1 MLKPFKSRI
10 LKWRDCCKVWPD
22 FGKKQQ
28 PPPPS
33 AMSSLKAGSTYQKL
47 LIRLTYALTATT
59 VLITVLMLFA
69 LDNTPQDIVYQG
81 LNRDDIERAKQLL
94 HVAPEDLD
102 KIKTVSLNQKDLNIA
117 VSYVLDHFVENTS
130 MVAILNDRILFQI
143 ALFAPANP
151 WGRYLDLHF
160 VLRQNP
166 DGISIKSLKIGEI
179 SIPDSAANRLIPFI
193 VRHTVLNDYWLAAN
207 QYIKDIHITPQ
218 TLEVSY
224 LGSIVD
230 SAKQLMINKNRDY
243 PNLYLY
249 QQQINDIVKQHDVTW
264 RLSLSDLMQPLFIS
278 ALHRSTEADAIRE
291 NRSVII
297 AVASYVYKNDM
308 RRFLP
313 IGLVYSKEYL
323 VFAYKRIDIPQ
334 HFIASALLTAVDS
347 SLLSKQLGIDKELGD
362 AQHGSGFSFVDLS
375 ADRAGIRFAQQAV
388 ASAQQAR
395 KLQEAMAAIKD
406 YSAFLPDIEG
416 LPENM
421 DAETFKQ
428 NYIGIDSPAYQDM
441 IKLIDSRI
449 AALPVFQNNNH

>member
-1 MLKPFKSRI
+1 MLKSSKNRI
-10 LKWRDCCKVWPD
+10 LQLLDRCKVWPD
-22 FGKKQQ
+22 FGKKLQALQ
-28 PPPPS
+28 PYGMPNLGNYPVFR
-33 AMSSLKAGSTYQKL
+33 KL
-47 LIRLTYALTATT
+47 LKRLTYVLATT
-59 VLITVLMLFA
+59 AVLITILMLFA

-94 HVAPEDLD
+94 HVAPEDRNS
-102 KIKTVSLNQKDLNIA
+102 IKTVSLDQKDLNIA
-117 VSYVLDHFVENTS
+117 LSYVLDHFVENTS
-130 MVAILNDRILFQI
+130 MVAIVNDRILFQI
-143 ALFAPANP
+143 AIFVPANP

-179 SIPDSAANRLIPFI
+179 SIPDPAANRLIPFI
-193 VRHTVLNDYWLAAN
+193 VQHTALNDYWLAASK
-207 QYIKDIHITPQ
+207 YIKDIHITPQ

-230 SAKQLMINKNRDY
+230 TAKQLVINKHRDY

-264 RLSLSDLMQPLFIS
+264 RLSLSDLMQPLFLS

-347 SLLSKQLGIDKELGD
+347 SMLSTQLGIDKEIGD

-375 ADRAGIRFAQQAV
+375 ADRAGIRFGQQAV

-395 KLQEAMAAIKD
+395 KLQETMAEIKD

-416 LPENM
+416 LPEHM

-428 NYIGIDSPAYQDM
+428 NFIGIDSPAYKDM

-449 AALPVFQNNNH
+449 AALPVYQ